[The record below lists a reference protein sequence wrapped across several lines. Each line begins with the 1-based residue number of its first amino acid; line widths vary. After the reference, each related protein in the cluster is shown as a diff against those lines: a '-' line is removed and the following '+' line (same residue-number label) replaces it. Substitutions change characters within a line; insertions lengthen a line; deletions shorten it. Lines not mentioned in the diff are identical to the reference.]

1 MRTRTGK
8 IARLPATIRE
18 ELNRRFNNGSLA
30 KDLVPWLNELPDVKR
45 VMNELFGGRPITEDN
60 LSQWRRGGFQDWLRD
75 EERRVRLCQIMERY
89 EELGPEEGARRSEAH
104 FYQWIAAELM
114 TEFERL
120 STMTDRDERWK
131 RFQKISQE
139 LNRLQRARARASAA
153 ALQQAKA
160 SQLPHS
166 KPTCVQH
173 LAGPR
178 PCNSPTH

>member
-75 EERRVRLCQIMERY
+75 EERRARLRQITERY
-89 EELGPEEGARRSEAH
+89 EKLGPEEGARRSEAH
-104 FYQWIAAELM
+104 FYQWMAAELM
-114 TEFERL
+114 TELQRL
-120 STMTDRDERWK
+120 STMTDR
-131 RFQKISQE
+131 
-139 LNRLQRARARASAA
+139 N
-153 ALQQAKA
+153 
-160 SQLPHS
+160 
-166 KPTCVQH
+166 
-173 LAGPR
+173 
-178 PCNSPTH
+178 

>member
-1 MRTRTGK
+1 M
-8 IARLPATIRE
+8 AS
-18 ELNRRFNNGSLA
+18 RRF
-30 KDLVPWLNELPDVKR
+30 P
-45 VMNELFGGRPITEDN
+45 
-60 LSQWRRGGFQDWLRD
+60 DWLRD

-89 EELGPEEGARRSEAH
+89 EELGPKKAPAGAKPTS
-104 FYQWIAAELM
+104 INGSPPNLM

-173 LAGPR
+173 LGR
-178 PCNSPTH
+178 TQTMQLTNSLTHPSQTHHSRRIPAAFHHFPTVSELLGANRTKDPPPGGGQ